1 MKYIILIIST
11 VFLLL
16 AAFCCVNNMA
26 ETQQAATAEHY
37 IKPDSAFVSQS
48 LAFTEEHQWVSFHL
62 SVLRLDE
69 SNMLQ
74 DGPTYDVIIKYD
86 GDNSMVFFTDNFSHY
101 VVTKENPEIK
111 SLHWDCLSMAWFYF
125 HPIPFIN
132 TKPYLRQLTSCKKDI
147 DGNTPFFRFESDWAM
162 GQADFMVNAETFT
175 LYRAGHRT
183 YLWNDVYCFHDTSF
197 EDRQHYVDS
206 IMAND

>member
-1 MKYIILIIST
+1 M
-11 VFLLL
+11 LL
-16 AAFCCVNNMA
+16 AAFCCVNNIV
-26 ETQQAATAEHY
+26 ETQQAATPEPH
-37 IKPDSAFVSQS
+37 INPDSAFVSQS

-86 GDNSMVFFTDNFSHY
+86 GDSSMVFFSDNFSHY

-111 SLHWDCLSMAWFYF
+111 SLHRDCLSMAWFYF
-125 HPIPFIN
+125 HPIPFID

-183 YLWNDVYCFHDTSF
+183 YLWNDVYCFHDISF
-197 EDRQHYVDS
+197 DDRQLYVDS